1 MTDQERAERARSA
14 PRLHQDSLLRVFD
27 ELTALGRSSDLAQER
42 RRLWDEEHEGGA
54 IPPDA
59 PFWSLVEWT
68 EERFIGYSRQL
79 AKRGTL
85 KQDPGEALSAVRKG
99 RFTTDPRVAAFFAL
113 RADAYPTV
121 CRYLRLLD
129 YLRLLTAEH
138 IEAFLLAPGA

>member
-1 MTDQERAERARSA
+1 MTDQGRAARAE
-14 PRLHQDSLLRVFD
+14 PRLHQDCLLRVFD
-27 ELTALGRSSDLAQER
+27 ELAALGRSSDLAQER

-54 IPPDA
+54 IPPDV
-59 PFWSLVEWT
+59 PFWSQVEWT
-68 EERFIGYSRQL
+68 EERFIGYARQL

-85 KQDPGEALSAVRKG
+85 KQDPGEALSAARKA
-99 RFTTDPRVAAFFAL
+99 RFTTDPRVAAFLAL